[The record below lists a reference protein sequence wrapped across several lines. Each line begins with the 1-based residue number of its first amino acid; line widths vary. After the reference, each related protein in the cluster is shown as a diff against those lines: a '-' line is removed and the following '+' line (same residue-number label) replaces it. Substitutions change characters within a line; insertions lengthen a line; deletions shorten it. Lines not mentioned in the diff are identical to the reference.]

1 MVPKWDAHGHMRDE
15 TPSGVLPDR
24 VIRHSTPKSR
34 SDAWLAMDA
43 SHYQTQW
50 QQPYQPNL
58 SLNLSS
64 LSVTSP
70 AALSP
75 ATPISPPFTGPIH
88 QSFQFDTASYDDR
101 PPTSRRKRSFSTN
114 SAGLVDYDVDA
125 SSYASEEMPH
135 SGYADGNGS
144 GSDEQRPQ
152 PSAPN
157 SSSTSTMPGAGINV
171 LGKPMGTNNFV
182 TKLYQ

>member
-1 MVPKWDAHGHMRDE
+1 
-15 TPSGVLPDR
+15 
-24 VIRHSTPKSR
+24 
-34 SDAWLAMDA
+34 MDA

-75 ATPISPPFTGPIH
+75 TTPISPPFTGPIH

-125 SSYASEEMPH
+125 GSYASEEMPH

-152 PSAPN
+152 SSVPN